1 MIKKFQLKDLLLN
14 KKLLSIQMNQQENIR
29 RILKEETLNFGK
41 RTKSEKMIE
50 KFIKHHFDFSVLPEV
65 FYDII
70 VDIYEVRGT
79 ELSITFLMKKSFT
92 EKQSDEVHI
101 MARRVREFIN
111 SHFGNEFKHIQTG
124 NSTIDSYMNFKRY
137 YDNRKNERQD

>member
-1 MIKKFQLKDLLLN
+1 MILKD
-14 KKLLSIQMNQQENIR
+14 KIQ
-29 RILKEETLNFGK
+29 RILNEETLDFGK

-50 KFIKHHFDFSVLPEV
+50 KLIKHHFDFSVLPEV
-65 FYDII
+65 FHDII

-79 ELSITFLMKKSFT
+79 ELSVTFLMKKSFT
-92 EKQSDEVHI
+92 ETQSDEVHK

-124 NSTIDSYMNFKRY
+124 NSTIDSYMGFKGY